1 MDEIVK
7 YIKKNL
13 MHLFMSGSG
22 NNFVTVFGIETDN
35 DLGALILGLIN
46 SLRQFVIFQNRVS
59 GVWFI
64 QDFED

>member
-1 MDEIVK
+1 
-7 YIKKNL
+7 

-22 NNFVTVFGIETDN
+22 NNFVTIFGIETDN